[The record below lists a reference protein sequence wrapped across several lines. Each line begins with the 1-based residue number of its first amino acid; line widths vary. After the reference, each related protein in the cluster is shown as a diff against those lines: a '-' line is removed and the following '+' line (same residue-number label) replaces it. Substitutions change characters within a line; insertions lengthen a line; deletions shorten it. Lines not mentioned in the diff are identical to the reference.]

1 METSKTLKVGSH
13 KKNIS
18 KKNKVKL
25 WDEFDIQEQ
34 TPQNAVS
41 IKKIVDVCKQSTE
54 TGSIQSFLT
63 ELNEYESLIIQN
75 NT

>member
-1 METSKTLKVGSH
+1 MESSKTLKVGSH

-41 IKKIVDVCKQSTE
+41 IKKICSPTKSHK
-54 TGSIQSFLT
+54 
-63 ELNEYESLIIQN
+63 IIPLKSNKNQGLPLHRKMK
-75 NT
+75 

>member
-1 METSKTLKVGSH
+1 MESSKTLKVGSH

-34 TPQNAVS
+34 TPQNTVS
-41 IKKIVDVCKQSTE
+41 VSYTH
-54 TGSIQSFLT
+54 LT
-63 ELNEYESLIIQN
+63 LPTNREV
-75 NT
+75 